1 MRQVQESPTDYQGEY
16 EYANPRRH
24 CRENVP
30 QKTHL
35 AEQHISKKP
44 SVLNRHLD
52 CRISMRGPE
61 RYATSS
67 ASSNG
72 FSFFNT
78 SRRSEPGSISSYRN
92 ATTRRADLSPF
103 QAGRSSTDDGTSSG
117 SSS

>member
-16 EYANPRRH
+16 EYTNPRCH

-52 CRISMRGPE
+52 CRILMCGLV
-61 RYATSS
+61 RYATTS
-67 ASSNG
+67 ACSNG
-72 FSFFNT
+72 LSRLNT
-78 SRRSEPGSISSYRN
+78 SRISELGSTSSYRN
-92 ATTRRADLSPF
+92 ATTRRADFSPF
-103 QAGRSSTDDGTSSG
+103 
-117 SSS
+117 